1 MLDETFFV
9 VFKHCAYCTM
19 MNRKVKSAQLL
30 LKLENDFPFGF
41 TNHHVTAPAQ
51 CLKISK
57 KVAFNIASEANYVYI
72 LSGQKL
78 IKNAKNGRFGKF
90 LKI

>member
-1 MLDETFFV
+1 MLDETFSV

-41 TNHHVTAPAQ
+41 TNHHVTAAAA
-51 CLKISK
+51 SAAFASAV
-57 KVAFNIASEANYVYI
+57 KVNCESIYTYVI
-72 LSGQKL
+72 WLRKQMKW
-78 IKNAKNGRFGKF
+78 NVRF
-90 LKI
+90 